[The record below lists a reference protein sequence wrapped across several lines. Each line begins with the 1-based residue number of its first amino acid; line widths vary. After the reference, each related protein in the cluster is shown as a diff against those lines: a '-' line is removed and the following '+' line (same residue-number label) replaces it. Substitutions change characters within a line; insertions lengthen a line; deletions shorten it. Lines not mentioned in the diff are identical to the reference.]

1 MMCKASVLIFDPT
14 SRSLKP
20 ATSTERVPFPMTNRV
35 SQPGRIQVFG
45 VRFIQRNEAEHVTRL
60 DKNHDEFGRLDEL
73 IRI

>member
-1 MMCKASVLIFDPT
+1 MQSIRIDL
-14 SRSLKP
+14 RSHEPLLE
-20 ATSTERVPFPMTNRV
+20 TGDIDNERVPFPMTNRV

-45 VRFIQRNEAEHVTRL
+45 VLFIQRNEAEHVTRL